1 MQLKNKI
8 LCVFFAISVL
18 ASCDQVEQFVSLQ
31 FKNELI
37 LSPEMEK
44 RIPVV
49 VITPKTY
56 EDDGNIEKEYP
67 VVYLLHGY
75 SGDQNQWKKITNLP
89 AIADK
94 YDVLLVCPDAGYDSW
109 YFDSPVDPKFRYET
123 FIMQNVMAHIDSAYR
138 TKGAKA
144 RAITGLSMGGH
155 GALRFMATY
164 PDSFVAAGSMSGIL
178 DLRQFP
184 SSWNMTERLGPM
196 IEHPK
201 RWMKNSAVHFVQ
213 QLKNRS
219 KGIIVDCGVDD
230 FAIGVNRA
238 MRDSAAV
245 HGVDIQF
252 EEFPGAH
259 SHEYW
264 ASRLDPHIAFL
275 QQYFRKR

>member
-8 LCVFFAISVL
+8 LCVFFTISVL

-94 YDVLLVCPDAGYDSW
+94 YDVLLVCPDAGFLACIRLFPGG
-109 YFDSPVDPKFRYET
+109 FD
-123 FIMQNVMAHIDSAYR
+123 ILQNVPGNFESVLCRLVVRIPLQR
-138 TKGAKA
+138 LFKG
-144 RAITGLSMGGH
+144 RDRVT
-155 GALRFMATY
+155 
-164 PDSFVAAGSMSGIL
+164 VGS
-178 DLRQFP
+178 
-184 SSWNMTERLGPM
+184 
-196 IEHPK
+196 
-201 RWMKNSAVHFVQ
+201 
-213 QLKNRS
+213 
-219 KGIIVDCGVDD
+219 
-230 FAIGVNRA
+230 
-238 MRDSAAV
+238 
-245 HGVDIQF
+245 
-252 EEFPGAH
+252 
-259 SHEYW
+259 
-264 ASRLDPHIAFL
+264 
-275 QQYFRKR
+275 